1 MTETPSPE
9 AATAPEAPKPGAAVS
24 KRLASLLAAFVL
36 LQARR
41 FGVDTETLNILLDL
55 ADFVIGAGV
64 VTHWSAPAIRA
75 ALAKAKRE
83 RAKDVT

>member
-1 MTETPSPE
+1 MTDTPSPE

-41 FGVDTETLNILLDL
+41 FGVDAETLDLLL
-55 ADFVIGAGV
+55 
-64 VTHWSAPAIRA
+64 VT
-75 ALAKAKRE
+75 
-83 RAKDVT
+83 